1 MRSLG
6 VLAGILCIVVSLT
19 LLGCLMG
26 EEKSMNVTLN
36 IEFNDCIFE
45 AEEVEEGLQAN
56 MKVVVRA
63 ENVGDPGYVTFKVEV
78 KNDEGGLVAD
88 KTERVH
94 LDTGQTK
101 IIDVTMQ
108 KIVPPD
114 ADVEVYYPELE
125 ELKRELD

>member
-1 MRSLG
+1 
-6 VLAGILCIVVSLT
+6 
-19 LLGCLMG
+19 MG

>member
-1 MRSLG
+1 MRSHRA
-6 VLAGILCIVVSLT
+6 LAAILCIIVPLT
-19 LLGCLMG
+19 LLGCLTG
-26 EEKSMNVTLN
+26 EGKSMNVTLE
-36 IEFNDCIFE
+36 IQFHDCVFE

-78 KNDEGGLVAD
+78 KNDEGGLVAE

-94 LDTGQTK
+94 LDMGETK
-101 IIDVTMQ
+101 TIDVTMQ